1 VVIVRHPGDS
11 RPGFHDHPGGLVPE
25 DDWKRFDE
33 VAVDDVEVA
42 RAHPASGHLYEHLA
56 LARLF
61 EIGIH
66 DLDWLPHA
74 PEDGG
79 PGFHRDSLESP
90 GLRAAVLNAVYE
102 PLSVDDVDLARPGPG
117 EVAVR
122 LRASG
127 VCHSDWNVVSGVTS
141 NPFPVVLGHEGA
153 GVVEEVGEG
162 VSGFAAGDHV
172 VLSWLPSCGRCF
184 YCSQGRPVL
193 CEWSTPA
200 MLAGTMP
207 NGTTRLSRNSE
218 PIYHYSF
225 LSTFAERCVVPEGS
239 CVPIR
244 SDAPLEVAALVGCA
258 VMTGIGAAMNRAK
271 VEPGSVVAVFGAG
284 GVGLS
289 AVIGSRLAGAGTI
302 LAVDPFP
309 FKRELALELG
319 ATHTLDPADGNV
331 AAAVRKLTGGNG
343 ADYAFDAAGVGGLV
357 RAAYDSVRPGGTV
370 VAIGI
375 PPEDEEV
382 RLPGPQLPREE
393 KIVTGS
399 LYGSCRP
406 HVDMP
411 LVLDLFMAGRLPL
424 DRLVTRK
431 YSLDEINEAFAA
443 MNAGE
448 VARGVIVY

>member
-1 VVIVRHPGDS
+1 M
-11 RPGFHDHPGGLVPE
+11 
-25 DDWKRFDE
+25 
-33 VAVDDVEVA
+33 
-42 RAHPASGHLYEHLA
+42 
-56 LARLF
+56 
-61 EIGIH
+61 
-66 DLDWLPHA
+66 
-74 PEDGG
+74 
-79 PGFHRDSLESP
+79 
-90 GLRAAVLNAVYE
+90 RAAVLTAVDQ
-102 PLSVDDVDLARPGPG
+102 PLTVEDVALAPPGPG

-127 VCHSDWNVVSGVTS
+127 VCHSDWNVVSGATP
-141 NPFPVVLGHEGA
+141 NPLPVVLGHEGA
-153 GVVEEVGEG
+153 GVVEDVGEG
-162 VSGFAAGDHV
+162 VTAVAEGDHV

-184 YCSQGRPVL
+184 FCTQGRPIL

-207 NGTTRLSRNSE
+207 DGTTRLSRNGA
-218 PIYHYSF
+218 PVYHYSF
-225 LSTFAERCVVPEGS
+225 LSTFAERCVVPEES

-244 SDAPLEVAALVGCA
+244 KDAPLEIAALVGCA

-271 VEPGSVVAVFGAG
+271 VEPGSSVAVFGAG

-289 AVIGSRLAGAGTI
+289 AVIGSRLAGAATVI
-302 LAVDPFP
+302 AVDPLP

-319 ATHTLDPADGNV
+319 ATDVLDPANGDTP
-331 AAAVRKLTGGNG
+331 AAVRELTAGRG
-343 ADYAFDAAGVGGLV
+343 ADYAFDAAGARGLV

-375 PPEDEEV
+375 PPADEEP
-382 RLPGPQLPREE
+382 RLPGPRLPREE

-424 DRLVTRK
+424 DRLVTRT
-431 YSLDEINEAFAA
+431 YALDDVNDAFTA
-443 MNAGE
+443 MRAGE
-448 VARGVIVY
+448 VARGVIVF